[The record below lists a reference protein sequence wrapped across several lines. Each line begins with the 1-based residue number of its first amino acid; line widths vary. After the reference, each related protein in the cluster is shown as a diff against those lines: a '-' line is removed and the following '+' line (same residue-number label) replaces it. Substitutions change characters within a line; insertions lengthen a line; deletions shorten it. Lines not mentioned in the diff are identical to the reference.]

1 MRTAAKQV
9 SERQIELEGESVS
22 YRLIRSRRRTIGLE
36 IAFGG
41 AVVRAPYW
49 VRVGDIQSFL
59 RANAQWIQ
67 RKLATWRAAR
77 AEVRPEDWRDR
88 GLVRFEGSE
97 LRLSVY
103 ASRRRVA
110 EHDLFDL
117 RIGIPNPTPERI
129 CAAVEEWLKA
139 RAAESFPPRVARC
152 CERLGEPAPQV
163 RLSNSATQWGSCEHH
178 PGRSLIRLHW
188 RLIQLAP
195 QLADYIVAHEV
206 SHLREM
212 NHGPRFWAIVGGLCP
227 DYRAAEKRLREL
239 APLIEA

>member
-1 MRTAAKQV
+1 MTRAAKEV
-9 SERQIELEGESVS
+9 SQREIELDGQRVA

-36 IAFGG
+36 IAYGG

-59 RANAQWIQ
+59 RQNAAWIHA
-67 RKLATWRAAR
+67 KLTTWHAAR

-88 GLVRFEGSE
+88 GLVRFEGKE
-97 LRLSVY
+97 LHLSVY

-117 RIGIPNPTPERI
+117 RIGIPKPTPERI
-129 CAAVEEWLKA
+129 CEAVEEWLKA
-139 RAAESFPPRVARC
+139 RAAESFPPRVALC
-152 CERLGEPAPQV
+152 CTLLDEPVPEI

-178 PGRSLIRLHW
+178 AKTKLIRLHW
-188 RLIQLAP
+188 RLVQLP
-195 QLADYIVAHEV
+195 PELADYIVAHEV

-212 NHGPRFWAIVGGLCP
+212 NHGPNFWALVEQLFPGF
-227 DYRAAEKRLREL
+227 RAAEKRLREM